1 MVWHEDRQRE
11 ICEAS
16 DRYGFGGRII
26 CLVWGK
32 CLIYIP
38 SGKGKGWCDI
48 MTEKYFLGFQ
58 EVPFGEFQDARAK
71 AEEKGYTVAAE
82 REENGYPEYE
92 LKNGDV
98 IRGDKQGGFNR
109 MEGGEPQERWSVGTV
124 NQYSQGEA
132 MGTGDVAF
140 FMPAK

>member
-1 MVWHEDRQRE
+1 M
-11 ICEAS
+11 
-16 DRYGFGGRII
+16 
-26 CLVWGK
+26 
-32 CLIYIP
+32 
-38 SGKGKGWCDI
+38 
-48 MTEKYFLGFQ
+48 GFQ

-124 NQYSQGEA
+124 NQYSQEKRWGLE
-132 MGTGDVAF
+132 TWLSLCRRNRLEEKNPRF
-140 FMPAK
+140 FAGVFMQKRIVYFKKSDKILWCQK